1 MPANSTIQEHAGE
14 LFRPGQTLDREPVSN
29 LRIRFQDCDPH
40 GHLNNGRYLDYFIN
54 AREDH
59 LRECYDLDIYS
70 DRFAERN
77 WVVRSSLISHRAP
90 ARANQPVQVQTRL
103 MFFDRNRLQMQG
115 IMRALPSAG
124 REEQGTEAYGGIS
137 GQILAVARLEF
148 RYFQLATG
156 RPCRHEAPLLE
167 LFERISLG
175 RQLDFGDAD
184 RREAS

>member
-1 MPANSTIQEHAGE
+1 MESIQDA
-14 LFRPGQTLDREPVSN
+14 LFRPGEPLDREPISE

-59 LRECYDLDIYS
+59 LRNCYDLDVYAP
-70 DRFAERN
+70 RFAERN
-77 WVVRSSLISHRAP
+77 WVVRSSLVSHRAP
-90 ARANQPVQVQTRL
+90 ARANQPVQVQTRV

-115 IMRALPSAG
+115 TMFALPDSAAARG
-124 REEQGTEAYGGIS
+124 RV
-137 GQILAVARLEF
+137 LAVARLEF

-156 RPCRHEAPLLE
+156 RPCRHEASLME
-167 LFERISLG
+167 LFERISFG